1 MFGLHPNAEI
11 GYLTSLGDTLFG
23 TILSISGT
31 SGGGGGGE
39 SGVKKIIANFLRDLP
54 ASFNMIDINMRIEE
68 KTPYMIVAI

>member
-54 ASFNMIDINMRIEE
+54 ASFNMIDI
-68 KTPYMIVAI
+68 